1 MARAAW
7 RATAHRVEKSQT
19 QLGRLARTSDGT
31 KRSMASP
38 GASECSEASRS
49 SGSSDLLCSQSY
61 MPMEPH
67 QLCP

>member
-1 MARAAW
+1 MARGAW
-7 RATAHRVEKSQT
+7 QATAHRVAKSQT
-19 QLGRLARTSDGT
+19 RLGRLARTSNGT

-38 GASECSEASRS
+38 GASECSEAFRS
-49 SGSSDLLCSQSY
+49 SGLSDLVCSKSY